1 MSEILVWREK
11 IQKFYGEYSIYIE
24 KAIQFLAALITFLL
38 INQNVGLMKSLAT
51 PMVAIILSVI
61 CTILPPIFTVLV
73 SIGLVLMH
81 LSAISMGVMT
91 VSALL
96 FLLMFIF
103 YCRFSPKNAWIL
115 VIVPLTYFL
124 HIPYV
129 VPVALG
135 LWMSPVA
142 AVPVAF
148 GTMVFY
154 MLSAVKNSFTAISGA
169 GGLTREVTLFLN
181 LVFKNKEL
189 WVMMIAFALCIS
201 IVYFVRRL
209 SIDHSWK
216 IATAAGAVVN
226 IIVCVIGDLL
236 FEIPISYGWLIFGN
250 LLAILAGLVM
260 EIFFFS
266 VDYSRTEYLQYE
278 DDDYYYYVKAV
289 PKITI
294 SAPEKKV
301 KRINKRVETEEIDL
315 KDTDIEDT
323 AEINV
328 SDNEQ
333 LDESDT
339 ILLERHLQE
348 ELDIQ
353 NIVQK
358 ELEEE

>member
-24 KAIQFLAALITFLL
+24 KALQFLTALVTFLL

-51 PMVAIILSVI
+51 PMVAIVLSVI

-73 SIGLVLMH
+73 STGLVLMH
-81 LSAISMGVMT
+81 LSAISMGVMF
-91 VSALL
+91 VSALI
-96 FLLMFIF
+96 FLIMFIF

-129 VPVALG
+129 IPVALG
-135 LWMSPVA
+135 LYMTPVA
-142 AVPVAF
+142 AIPVAF
-148 GTMVFY
+148 GTIVFY
-154 MLSAVKNSFTAISGA
+154 MLSAVKNSFTAISSA
-169 GGLTREVTLFLN
+169 GGMTGEVTLFLN
-181 LVFKNKEL
+181 MVFKNKEL
-189 WVMMIAFALCIS
+189 WVMTIAFILCIS

-226 IIVCVIGDLL
+226 IVICVIGDLL
-236 FEIPISYGWLIFGN
+236 FDIPISYGWLIFGN
-250 LLAILAGLVM
+250 LLAILTGLVI

-294 SAPEKKV
+294 SAPEKTV
-301 KRINKRVETEEIDL
+301 KRINKRVRTDKSDAGNKRPE
-315 KDTDIEDT
+315 DTDDISVLEYEKLND
-323 AEINV
+323 
-328 SDNEQ
+328 
-333 LDESDT
+333 SDT
-339 ILLERHLQE
+339 ILLEKHLQE

-358 ELEEE
+358 ELEE

>member
-24 KAIQFLAALITFLL
+24 KALQFLAALFTFLL
-38 INQNVGLMKSLAT
+38 INQNVGLMKTLAT
-51 PMVAIILSVI
+51 PMVAIILSAI

-73 SIGLVLMH
+73 STGLVLMH
-81 LSAISMGVMT
+81 LSAISMGVMV
-91 VSALL
+91 VSAMI
-96 FLLMFIF
+96 FLIMFIF

-124 HIPYV
+124 HIPYII
-129 VPVALG
+129 PVALG
-135 LWMSPVA
+135 LYMSPVA
-142 AVPVAF
+142 AIPVAF
-148 GTMVFY
+148 GTIVFY
-154 MLSAVKNSFTAISGA
+154 MLSAVKNSFTAISSA
-169 GGLTREVTLFLN
+169 GSMTGEVTLFLN
-181 LVFKNKEL
+181 MVFKNKEL
-189 WVMMIAFALCIS
+189 WVMMIAFILCIS

-216 IATAAGAVVN
+216 IATAAGAVAN
-226 IIVCVIGDLL
+226 IVICVIGDLL
-236 FEIPISYGWLIFGN
+236 FDIPMSYGWLIFGN
-250 LLAILAGLVM
+250 LLAILTGLII

-294 SAPEKKV
+294 SEPVKTV
-301 KRINKRVETEEIDL
+301 KRINKRVKTGEIDL
-315 KDTDIEDT
+315 KKQKDEDTDNIQV
-323 AEINV
+323 AE
-328 SDNEQ
+328 NEY
-333 LDESDT
+333 LNDSDT

-358 ELEEE
+358 ELEE